1 MEKVLVVQKYG
12 GTSVGS
18 TERIRA
24 VADRVARTKA
34 QGHDVV
40 VVVSAMGHTTDEL
53 VDLAAAI
60 VDRPD
65 PREMDQLLATGEQVS
80 AALLAMR
87 LHALGIPAKSLT
99 GWQAGITTE
108 PVHGNAR
115 VSKID
120 TSALRALLADGV
132 VPVVTG
138 FQGIAEGEVTTLGRG
153 GSDTSA
159 VALAAALGAD
169 VCEIYT
175 DVEGVYTTDPRVV
188 KAAEKLDV
196 ISYDEMLELANL
208 GAQVLHPRAV
218 ENAKH
223 FGVKLVVR
231 SSFTER
237 DGTQVVAENQLE
249 GRRVVTGI
257 AFERQVARVAVVG
270 VPVEEHALAAIFSAL
285 ADRGV
290 NVDVIVQSVV
300 DAQAVDVSFTV
311 NEADLEKAEQVVA
324 ELQPQ
329 IGFKR
334 IEKESPLAK
343 VSIVGAGMISNP
355 GVAAQM
361 FVALRDAQVP
371 IHMVSTSEIKVSCVI
386 PADLVEAA
394 VQALH
399 RAFIEAE
406 AVTPLTH
413 AR

>member
-1 MEKVLVVQKYG
+1 MLVVQKYG

-24 VADRVARTKA
+24 VADRIASTA
-34 QGHDVV
+34 SAGHAVV
-40 VVVSAMGHTTDEL
+40 VVVSAMGHSTDAL
-53 VDLAAAI
+53 VDLAAELA
-60 VDRPD
+60 DSPD
-65 PREMDQLLATGEQVS
+65 LREMDQLLATGEQVS
-80 AALLAMR
+80 AALVAMR
-87 LHALGIPAKSLT
+87 LLTMGIQAKSLT

-115 VSKID
+115 VSQID
-120 TSALRALLADGV
+120 TRALQNLIANGI
-132 VPVVTG
+132 VPIVTG
-138 FQGIAEGEVTTLGRG
+138 FQGIADGEVTTLGRG

-175 DVEGVYTTDPRVV
+175 DVDGVYTTDPRVV
-188 KAAEKLDV
+188 PNAKKLDD

-223 FGVKLVVR
+223 FAVQLVVR
-231 SSFTER
+231 SSFTEG
-237 DGTQVVAENQLE
+237 DGTNVVAMTENRME

-257 AFERQVARVAVVG
+257 AFERHVARLAVVG
-270 VPVEEHALAAIFSAL
+270 VPLEEHALAAIFSSL
-285 ADRGV
+285 AENGV

-300 DAQAVDVSFTV
+300 DEVAVDVSFTV
-311 NEADLEKAEQVVA
+311 NESDLGRAVEVVSS
-324 ELQPQ
+324 LQPSLR
-329 IGFKR
+329 FRK
-334 IEKESPLAK
+334 IEREAPLAK

-386 PADLVEAA
+386 PADLVEKA

-399 RAFIEAE
+399 KTFVEADM
-406 AVTPLTH
+406 VTPLTNL
-413 AR
+413 

>member
-1 MEKVLVVQKYG
+1 MLVVQKYG

-24 VADRVARTKA
+24 VADRVARTRA
-34 QGHDVV
+34 EGHDVV

-53 VDLAAAI
+53 VDLAGAI

-65 PREMDQLLATGEQVS
+65 AREMDQLLATGEQVS

-87 LHALGIPAKSLT
+87 LISLGVPAKSLT
-99 GWQAGITTE
+99 GWQAGIATE

-115 VSKID
+115 VARID
-120 TSALRALLADGV
+120 TSALRALLAQGV

-138 FQGIAEGEVTTLGRG
+138 FQGIADGEVTTLGRG

-159 VALAAALGAD
+159 VAIAAALGAD
-169 VCEIYT
+169 LCEIYT

-188 KAAEKLDV
+188 KTAQKLAA

-237 DGTQVVAENQLE
+237 NGTEVVAENQME

-270 VPVEEHALAAIFSAL
+270 VPVEEHALASIFSAL

-300 DAQAVDVSFTV
+300 DEQVVDVSFTV
-311 NEADLEKAEQVVA
+311 HESDLDKAEQVVA

-361 FVALRDAQVP
+361 FVALRDAKVP
-371 IHMVSTSEIKVSCVI
+371 IHMVTTSEIKVSCVI
-386 PADLVEAA
+386 PADLVEEA
-394 VQALH
+394 VQTLH